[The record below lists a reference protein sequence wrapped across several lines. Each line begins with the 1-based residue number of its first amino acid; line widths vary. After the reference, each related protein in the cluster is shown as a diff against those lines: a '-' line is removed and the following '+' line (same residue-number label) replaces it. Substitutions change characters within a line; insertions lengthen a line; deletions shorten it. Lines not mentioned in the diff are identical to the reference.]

1 MGRRVSV
8 CRVSAII
15 HWSGCQGHCR
25 EKRSNKTL
33 GFSRY
38 LHRENLL
45 AWYSH
50 DFSYDVHMKRWSH
63 ENYACKFSL
72 CTWNWMKTLNIYF
85 CFGCQGHWWKKQ
97 RSKLIKTLYF
107 LFMEYNSACKNILFC
122 YWCLHTLYHLDWW
135 FSKIHCM
142 ISIYENDILL
152 SLVNRILSPIS
163 VCILFYFCKQTPV
176 LHLLVICTVCN
187 IL

>member
-15 HWSGCQGHCR
+15 HWSGCQGHWR

-50 DFSYDVHMKRWSH
+50 GFSYDVHMKRWSH

-85 CFGCQGHWWKKQ
+85 CFGCQGHWWEKQ

-107 LFMEYNSACKNILFC
+107 LFMEYNSACKNILFF

-135 FSKIHCM
+135 CKCFEFKCSQRYIVWYQSLRTICSWVLLTVFSPL
-142 ISIYENDILL
+142 LL
-152 SLVNRILSPIS
+152 SVFSFIS
-163 VCILFYFCKQTPV
+163 VNK
-176 LHLLVICTVCN
+176 HLSYTCW
-187 IL
+187 